1 MGFIESY
8 KHLDKLCGEI
18 LNDDRRVSAYI
29 DEMRDT
35 PRGYNLVP
43 GWEEDLKKLKHY
55 RWVRN
60 QIAHEPDCT
69 ESNMCAPEDT
79 EWLENFYARIMN
91 RRDPLALYREA
102 TKPRPTPKV
111 KQAPLT
117 YSNVRVTPSTYTV
130 PNTHTATSTH
140 TISSTYTQINDKKSK
155 QSRKSGC
162 LLTSIAVLLIVIPLI
177 ALAALIYF
185 VFHCV

>member
-60 QIAHEPDCT
+60 RIAHEPDCT

-91 RRDPLALYREA
+91 QRDPLALYREA
-102 TKPRPTPKV
+102 TKSHPVQKV
-111 KQAPLT
+111 KQTSQSYL
-117 YSNVRVTPSTYTV
+117 NIYTL
-130 PNTHTATSTH
+130 PNTHMSTSTH
-140 TISSTYTQINDKKSK
+140 TVSHTYTQTNDKKSK

-162 LLTSIAVLLIVIPLI
+162 LLPIIAVLLAVIFLMY
-177 ALAALIYF
+177 LQ
-185 VFHCV
+185 H

>member
-60 QIAHEPDCT
+60 QIAHEPNCT

-102 TKPRPTPKV
+102 TKSHPEQKA
-111 KQAPLT
+111 KQTSQSYL
-117 YSNVRVTPSTYTV
+117 NIYTL
-130 PNTHTATSTH
+130 PNTHTSTSTH

-162 LLTSIAVLLIVIPLI
+162 LLTIVAVLLAIIFLMY
-177 ALAALIYF
+177 LQ
-185 VFHCV
+185 H